1 MIQWCEV
8 ILIVSWLELETDK
21 KILARH
27 CHRSLWVTDSGENR
41 LCVLQQTIFAASS
54 EHRPLILTL
63 SMIIWFSGTCQK
75 MDWWGKNARSPP
87 RRLRRYWKGNPFAI
101 EIGQWPR
108 PSRYHVMTFQSAR
121 LNVVIQ
127 ELSTYYGFSPA
138 DPKSLAFQ
146 FRGPIDFYVV
156 AIIPDICQ

>member
-1 MIQWCEV
+1 MWSNIDCE
-8 ILIVSWLELETDK
+8 LIGIGNWQEDFG
-21 KILARH
+21 A
-27 CHRSLWVTDSGENR
+27 SLSPQPLSDGQRWESPLR
-41 LCVLQQTIFAASS
+41 ASANHFCRFKWTPS
-54 EHRPLILTL
+54 IDFDTVNDN
-63 SMIIWFSGTCQK
+63 WFSGTCQK

-127 ELSTYYGFSPA
+127 ELSTYYGFSSA
-138 DPKSLAFQ
+138 DPKSLAFRL
-146 FRGPIDFYVV
+146 RGPIDFYVV